1 MGTTHITRRTAII
14 GAASALSGCNAVA
27 SLNAAA
33 RPLDTY
39 DLTPAA
45 GTTSGRRTTRTLLI
59 ARPEASAAIATNR
72 IMIKTGPASISY
84 LPDAQWSD
92 DLPLVLQNL
101 LIRSISGT
109 GRIGYVGQSDGGPIP
124 ESALLVRL
132 DAFEVLAAIDG
143 TFNANIDMTLTILN
157 DRTQRVV
164 ATRRFSQSVV
174 IPDDT
179 ATSVVDAFQSGLNVL
194 LPIASDWAVQRA

>member
-1 MGTTHITRRTAII
+1 MRTTHITRRTAII
-14 GAASALSGCNAVA
+14 GATCALSGCNAVA

-72 IMIKTGPASISY
+72 IMIKTGRASISY

-92 DLPLVLQNL
+92 ELPLVLQNL

-109 GRIGYVGQSDGGPIP
+109 DRVGYVGQSDGGPIP
-124 ESALLVRL
+124 DSALLIRL
-132 DAFEVLAAIDG
+132 DAFEVRATTDGAFSAI
-143 TFNANIDMTLTILN
+143 IDMTLTILN
-157 DRTQRVV
+157 DRTQRIV
-164 ATRRFSQSVV
+164 ATRRFSQSVAV
-174 IPDDT
+174 ADDT
-179 ATSVVDAFQSGLNVL
+179 AASVVNAFQSGLDVL
-194 LPIASDWAVQRA
+194 LPDASDWAVQRV